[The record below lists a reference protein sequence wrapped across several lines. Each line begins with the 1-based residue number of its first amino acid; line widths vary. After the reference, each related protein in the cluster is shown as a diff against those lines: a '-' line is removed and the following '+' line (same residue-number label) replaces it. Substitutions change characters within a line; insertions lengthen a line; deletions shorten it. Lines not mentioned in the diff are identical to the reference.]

1 MLRVKTATKY
11 QALSLLKAAAIVL
24 LVMLAFALVA
34 EVTPTQY
41 TLHAFGGV
49 ALALVLALVLYLMRN
64 SSKFRW
70 KHFACPDCKL
80 VIESPLEN
88 SSESGEPI
96 LYHCQNCQ
104 VLWFA
109 GHTARD

>member
-11 QALSLLKAAAIVL
+11 QALSLLKAVGI
-24 LVMLAFALVA
+24 VMLTMLLFAVVA
-34 EVTPTQY
+34 ELTPSRY
-41 TLHAFGGV
+41 TLQAFGGLAV
-49 ALALVLALVLYLMRN
+49 ALVLALVLYLMRN
-64 SSKFRW
+64 ASRFRW
-70 KHFACPDCKL
+70 KQFSCPDCKS

-88 SSESGEPI
+88 SNEGGEPI
-96 LYHCQNCQ
+96 FYLCSSCQ